1 MKHFFVISNESKD
14 KDLQTAN
21 RIKEY
26 LEQKQCVCKV
36 ATDYGVDASKEF
48 STDIE
53 EIPEETECIIVLGG
67 DGTLLQAANDVCK
80 RDLPMLGVNMGTL
93 GFLTDIEKHQIY
105 GALDLLRKDEYK
117 IEERMLLEASY
128 RNEQGEQ
135 VTKIALNDVV
145 LNKGRFYHL
154 VSVKI
159 YINNELLDQYIADG
173 VIVSSP
179 TGSTG
184 YNLSAG
190 GPVML
195 PTMDGIIITPI
206 CPHSLNNRSLVVSA
220 EDEIVLEFGPI
231 RNEREDE
238 AILVVDGMV
247 QRTLHNGERICI
259 RRAEAKTKLIKLGKT
274 SFFEVFHEKLGMG
287 QDNS

>member
-14 KDLQTAN
+14 KDLQTAG

-80 RDLPMLGVNMGTL
+80 RDLPMFGVNMGTL

>member
-36 ATDYGVDASKEF
+36 ATDYGGDSAKAF
-48 STDIE
+48 STDIS

-80 RDLPMLGVNMGTL
+80 RNLPMFGVNMGTL

-105 GALDLLRKDEYK
+105 GALDLLQKDEYK
-117 IEERMLLEASY
+117 IEERMLLESSY
-128 RNEQGEQ
+128 RNEAGEQ

-145 LNKGRFYHL
+145 INKGRFYHL

-206 CPHSLNNRSLVVSA
+206 CPHSLNNRSLVVSS
-220 EDEIVLEFGPI
+220 EDEIVLEFGPV
-231 RNEREDE
+231 RNEQEDE

-247 QRTLHNGERICI
+247 QKSLHNGERICI
-259 RRAEAKTKLIKLGKT
+259 RKAEEKTKLIKIGKT

-287 QDNS
+287 QDNN

>member
-14 KDLQTAN
+14 KDLQTAG

-36 ATDYGVDASKEF
+36 ATDYGTDSSKAF

-80 RDLPMLGVNMGTL
+80 RDLPMFGVNMGTL

-105 GALDLLRKDEYK
+105 GALDLLQKDEYK

-135 VTKIALNDVV
+135 ATKIALNDVV

-259 RRAEAKTKLIKLGKT
+259 RRAEEKTKLIKLGKT

>member
-26 LEQKQCVCKV
+26 LEQKQCVCIV
-36 ATDYGVDASKEF
+36 ATDYGADTSKAF

-67 DGTLLQAANDVCK
+67 DGTLLQAANDVYK
-80 RDLPMLGVNMGTL
+80 RDLPMFGVNMGTL

-117 IEERMLLEASY
+117 IEERMLLEGSY

-220 EDEIVLEFGPI
+220 EDEIVLEFGPV

-259 RRAEAKTKLIKLGKT
+259 RRAEEKTKLIKLGKT

>member
-36 ATDYGVDASKEF
+36 ATDYGADTSKAF

-80 RDLPMLGVNMGTL
+80 RDLPMFGVNMGTL

-117 IEERMLLEASY
+117 IEERMLLEGSY

-220 EDEIVLEFGPI
+220 EDEIVLEFGPV

-247 QRTLHNGERICI
+247 QRTLHNGDRICI
-259 RRAEAKTKLIKLGKT
+259 RRAEEKTKLIKLGKT

-287 QDNS
+287 QENS

>member
-36 ATDYGVDASKEF
+36 ATDYGADTSKAF

-67 DGTLLQAANDVCK
+67 DGTLLQAANDVYK
-80 RDLPMLGVNMGTL
+80 RDLPMFGVNMGTL

-117 IEERMLLEASY
+117 IEERMLLEGSY

-195 PTMDGIIITPI
+195 PTMEGIIITPI

-259 RRAEAKTKLIKLGKT
+259 RRAEEKTKLIKLGKT

>member
-36 ATDYGVDASKEF
+36 ATDYGADTSKAF

-67 DGTLLQAANDVCK
+67 DGTLLQAANDVYK
-80 RDLPMLGVNMGTL
+80 RDLPMFGVNMGTL

-117 IEERMLLEASY
+117 IEERMLLEGSY

-220 EDEIVLEFGPI
+220 EDEIVLEFGPV

-259 RRAEAKTKLIKLGKT
+259 RRAEEKTKLIKLGKT

>member
-36 ATDYGVDASKEF
+36 ATDYGADTSKEF

-53 EIPEETECIIVLGG
+53 EKPEETECIIVVGG
-67 DGTLLQAANDVCK
+67 DGTLLQAANDVYK
-80 RDLPMLGVNMGTL
+80 RDLPMFGVNMGTL

-105 GALDLLRKDEYK
+105 GALDLLRKDAYK
-117 IEERMLLEASY
+117 IEERMLLEGSY

-195 PTMDGIIITPI
+195 PTMEGIIITPI

-220 EDEIVLEFGPI
+220 EDEIVLEFGPV

-259 RRAEAKTKLIKLGKT
+259 RRAEEKTKLIKLGKT